1 LNYDLIVSVMV
12 MKVPTPLAGMYL
24 LASCV
29 TKEHAGDFAG
39 LTREDLV

>member
-1 LNYDLIVSVMV
+1 
-12 MKVPTPLAGMYL
+12 MKAPAPLAGTRL

-39 LTREDLV
+39 LMREDLV